1 MDNVREWHKPRP
13 NQAGQTALV
22 DGRGGDRPGSQP
34 LLVHLHHSM
43 IGTLAVGKFPMAIVS
58 SHSPDELAQKSRKSA
73 SSLSPAA
80 PDGPQDFPQAADGV
94 QPTLPDS
101 VPTPSLVR
109 GGEQQASDA
118 IAPEDSLRP
127 QRLQDYIGQSALK
140 EVLDIAIK
148 AAQSRKEPLD
158 HLLLYGPPGLGK
170 TTMALIL
177 AQEMG
182 VSCKITTAP
191 ALERPRDIAGLL
203 VNLKP
208 GDVLF
213 IDEIHR
219 LPRVTEEIL
228 YPAMED
234 ARLDIT
240 IGKGQAAR
248 TRSIP
253 LCDFT
258 LVGATTRVGAL
269 TSPLRD
275 RFGLIQ
281 RLRFY
286 EVEELTQIVQRTAEV
301 LKTPIEPAGAQEIA
315 RRARGTPR
323 IANRLLRRVR
333 DYMEVKAAGP
343 ITEAIAAEALEL
355 FNVDPCGLDWT
366 DRRLLSVMI
375 ENFNGGPV
383 GLDTMAASTGEDP
396 QTIEEVYEPYL
407 MQIGY
412 LQRTPR
418 GRVVTAAARRHLGYD
433 EGAGSGEGNQM
444 TLI

>member
-1 MDNVREWHKPRP
+1 
-13 NQAGQTALV
+13 
-22 DGRGGDRPGSQP
+22 
-34 LLVHLHHSM
+34 
-43 IGTLAVGKFPMAIVS
+43 MAIIS
-58 SHSPDELAQKSRKSA
+58 SKQPEPDKSGEPLKTPQPSETKNQLLETKARPDEASEISRND
-73 SSLSPAA
+73 
-80 PDGPQDFPQAADGV
+80 DG
-94 QPTLPDS
+94 
-101 VPTPSLVR
+101 
-109 GGEQQASDA
+109 
-118 IAPEDSLRP
+118 IRP
-127 QRLQDYIGQSALK
+127 QNLKDYIGQKALK
-140 EVLDIAIK
+140 EVLNIAIQ
-148 AAQSRKEPLD
+148 AAQSRQEPLD

-177 AQEMG
+177 AHEMK
-182 VSCKITTAP
+182 VDCKITTAP

-203 VNLKP
+203 VNAKA
-208 GDVLF
+208 GDILF

-219 LPRVTEEIL
+219 LSRVTEEIL

-234 ARLDIT
+234 SRLDIT
-240 IGKGQAAR
+240 IGKGQSAR

-253 LCDFT
+253 LQPFT
-258 LVGATTRVGAL
+258 LVGATTKVGAL

-286 EVEELTQIVQRTAEV
+286 ELDELTSIILRTATV
-301 LKTPIEPAGAQEIA
+301 LKTDVEAPGAMEIA

-333 DYMEVKAAGP
+333 DYVQVKASGP
-343 ITEAIAAEALEL
+343 ITEQIAGEALEL

-383 GLDTMAASTGEDP
+383 GLDTMAAATGEDS

-407 MQIGY
+407 MQLGY

-418 GRVVTAAARRHLGYD
+418 GRVVTRAACRHLGYEVSAVPD
-433 EGAGSGEGNQM
+433 FYNEQQLSM
-444 TLI
+444 M

>member
-1 MDNVREWHKPRP
+1 MGALLSWPLVDMAIISSKQPDGSADDSADAKKPRQQSSR
-13 NQAGQTALV
+13 QAQAKQ
-22 DGRGGDRPGSQP
+22 R
-34 LLVHLHHSM
+34 
-43 IGTLAVGKFPMAIVS
+43 
-58 SHSPDELAQKSRKSA
+58 A
-73 SSLSPAA
+73 SSPGEESPTSAE
-80 PDGPQDFPQAADGV
+80 PK
-94 QPTLPDS
+94 L
-101 VPTPSLVR
+101 SLVR
-109 GGEQQASDA
+109 GGHEEES
-118 IAPEDSLRP
+118 APAMQEDGLRP
-127 QRLQDYIGQSALK
+127 SRLEDYIGQKALK

-148 AAQSRKEPLD
+148 AAKSRQEPMD

-203 VNLKP
+203 VNLRP

-240 IGKGQAAR
+240 IGKGQGAR

-253 LCDFT
+253 LHPFT

-286 EVEELTQIVQRTAEV
+286 EIDELTEIVKRTAQVLDTPVEPGGALEV
-301 LKTPIEPAGAQEIA
+301 A

-323 IANRLLRRVR
+323 IANRLLKRVR
-333 DYMEVKAAGP
+333 DYVQVKKPGP
-343 ITEAIAAEALEL
+343 ITEGVAAEALEL

-366 DRRLLSVMI
+366 DRRLLTVMI

-383 GLDTMAASTGEDP
+383 GVDTMAAATGEDA

-418 GRVVTAAARRHLGYD
+418 GRMVTPAACRHLGY
-433 EGAGSGEGNQM
+433 EVKEMGGGQLSLM
-444 TLI
+444 